1 MEQTQATGDA
11 LAERCAQ
18 AEQRAADLEAELE
31 AARARIAEL
40 EAAAAAPISIFDGA
54 GDEGPAGQ
62 GLARDGSD
70 PRVLPMAL
78 AATSVVACLV
88 ALLALVNGNFFT
100 TLGFTMVVAAVAL
113 AIAAAKTRVPRI
125 DVHVTRGVVY
135 IDKGD
140 SSYRFDLRNA
150 GTRVDM
156 VRQPGDPS
164 WAVHFHRKGMDDFVV
179 DSTMV
184 DAHEFARQLREHRP
198 DL

>member
-11 LAERCAQ
+11 LEERCAQ
-18 AEQRAADLEAELE
+18 AEREVAELQAELE

-40 EAAAAAPISIFDGA
+40 ESAAAEPVSIFDGFA
-54 GDEGPAGQ
+54 DPGPAGL

-70 PRVLPMAL
+70 PRVLSMIL
-78 AATSVVACLV
+78 AATSVLAGLV
-88 ALLALVNGNFFT
+88 ALLALVNGNLFT
-100 TLGFTMVVAAVAL
+100 TFGFAMIAATVGL
-113 AIAAAKTRVPRI
+113 AIAAAKTRVPDI
-125 DVHVTRGVVY
+125 DVRVTRGVVS
-135 IDKGD
+135 IDKGE

-156 VRQPGDPS
+156 VCQPGDPS

-184 DAHEFARQLREHRP
+184 DAHEFARELREYRP